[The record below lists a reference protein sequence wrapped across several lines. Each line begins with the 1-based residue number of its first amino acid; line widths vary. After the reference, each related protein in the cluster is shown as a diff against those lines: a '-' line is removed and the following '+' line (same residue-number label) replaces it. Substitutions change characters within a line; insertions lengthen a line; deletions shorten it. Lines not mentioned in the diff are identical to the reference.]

1 VTDIAAQA
9 VLDLQQ
15 EMLDSVSDDFDPE
28 TEETKD
34 VKYERYRLTHTKLKP
49 EWRPEDKSAVEQLKS
64 AAELVVN
71 DIFGASF
78 AILDELYSS
87 VRVPVL
93 TKYET
98 PALDAKNR
106 IIWQRDESGEYL
118 EDWRKLDGYDIERA
132 LVRLQNLRLETS
144 QRVQELFL
152 ETLMA
157 KYSLQ
162 DEWHAAYEAPVQGT
176 NPQREAVANRRAK
189 NDRYNYLFRFW
200 IYSNA
205 SVFEREIKDTSR
217 LLERIRQWRV
227 TESNRWE

>member
-1 VTDIAAQA
+1 MTDIATQA
-9 VLDLQQ
+9 VLDLQE
-15 EMLDSVSDDFDPE
+15 EMINSVAEDFDPE
-28 TEETKD
+28 DGTTKD
-34 VKYERYRLTHTKLKP
+34 VRYERYRLTHTKLKP
-49 EWRPEDKSAVEQLKS
+49 EWRPEDKSAVEQLK
-64 AAELVVN
+64 AAADLVVS

-78 AILDELYSS
+78 AILDELFCS

-93 TKYET
+93 TKYDV
-98 PALDAKNR
+98 PAKDPGGR
-106 IIWQRDESGEYL
+106 IIWQRTPAGDYI

-132 LVRLQNLRLETS
+132 LVRLQNLRIETS
-144 QRVQELFL
+144 KRVQNLFL
-152 ETLMA
+152 ETMFA
-157 KYSLQ
+157 KNTLQ

-176 NPQREAVANRRAK
+176 NPQREAVANRRSK
-189 NDRYNYLFRFW
+189 DDRYNYLFRFW